1 MDLGLRD
8 RVAIVMGGSTGL
20 GRAVALELARE
31 GMRVAVVARDEAR
44 LRTAAEEIAAET
56 GADVLPLAA
65 DATDPEAADRVVAEV
80 VRRWGTVHV
89 AMANAGGPPST
100 TFETTTAEQVVQA
113 LELNLMSAVR
123 LALAAVPHMKEQRWG
138 RFVALTSMTVK
149 QPMTGLILSNTSRPG
164 VVGFVKSMATE
175 LAPFGI
181 TCNVVAPGFF
191 RTARTEELAR
201 SRAGRENRPVE
212 EVSRDTAARIP
223 ALRMGEPEELAALV
237 AFLASERAGY
247 LTGATIQ
254 VDGGY
259 TQGLL

>member
-31 GMRVAVVARDEAR
+31 GMKVAVVARDEPR
-44 LRTAAEEIAAET
+44 LRRAAEEIAAET
-56 GADVLPLAA
+56 GAEMLPLAA
-65 DATDPEAADRVVAEV
+65 DVTDPGAADRVVAET

-113 LELNLMSAVR
+113 LELNLLSAVR
-123 LALAAVPHMKEQRWG
+123 LAMAAVPHMKEQRWG
-138 RFVALTSMTVK
+138 RFVALTSMSVK
-149 QPMTGLILSNTSRPG
+149 QPVPGLILSNTARPG
-164 VVGFVKSMATE
+164 VVGFVKTMATE

-191 RTARTEELAR
+191 RTGRAEELALK
-201 SRAGRENRPVE
+201 RAAWEGRPVE

-223 ALRMGEPEELAALV
+223 ARRMGEPEELAALV
-237 AFLASERAGY
+237 AFLASERAAY
-247 LTGATIQ
+247 LTGATLQ

>member
-1 MDLGLRD
+1 MELGLRG
-8 RVAIVMGGSTGL
+8 RVAVVMGASTGL

-31 GMRVAVVARDEAR
+31 GARVAMVARDGAR
-44 LRTAAEEIAAET
+44 LTRAAEEIAAET
-56 GADVLPLAA
+56 GAETLPIAA
-65 DATDPEAADRVVAEV
+65 DVTDPDAAERVVAEA

-100 TFETTTAEQVVQA
+100 TFETTTVEQVVQA
-113 LELNLMSAVR
+113 LELNLLSAVR
-123 LALAAVPHMKEQRWG
+123 LAKAAVPHMKEQRWG
-138 RFVALTSMTVK
+138 RFVALTSASVK
-149 QPMTGLILSNTSRPG
+149 QPMPGLLLSNTARPG
-164 VVGFVKSMATE
+164 VVGLVKTMATE

-191 RTARTEELAR
+191 RTGRAEELAR
-201 SRAGRENRPVE
+201 KRAENEGRPVG
-212 EVSRDTAARIP
+212 EVARDTAARIP
-223 ALRMGEPEELAALV
+223 ARRMGEPEELAVLV